1 MAQDNVRVWKKISV
15 FYALT
20 TALTAIFDAGD
31 RAAPDNII
39 YVTGAMW
46 SPAVAAFFTK
56 MLFRESIRD
65 LGWQWG
71 SGRYQILGYLL
82 PLAYVLPVYLVVW
95 LTGLG
100 GFYNGAFVEKMT
112 RDFGWSGLAPGIAI
126 LAYTAI
132 TMTVGFVP
140 KTARALGEEI
150 GWRGFLVPELAKVV
164 SFPMVGLIS
173 GLMWA
178 LWHFPSI
185 LFSTYNAGTPSW
197 FALSCFTVMVV
208 ATGFLYAWLTLRS
221 GSLWPAA
228 FIHGSHN
235 MFVQL
240 IFTPLT
246 TNTGYTPYI
255 VDEFGIGMASTSVLV
270 ALIVCRKWPPEMGQ
284 HKVIARPESV

>member
-1 MAQDNVRVWKKISV
+1 MTQNAVKVCKKITV

-20 TALTAIFDAGD
+20 TTLTAIFNAGD

-46 SPAVAAFFTK
+46 SPAVAAIFTK
-56 MLFRESIRD
+56 MLFRESIKD

-71 SGRYQILGYLL
+71 SGRYQIIGYLL
-82 PLAYVLPVYLVVW
+82 PLAYVLPVYVVVW

-100 GFYNGAFVEKMT
+100 GFYDSAFVEKIT
-112 RDFGWSGLAPGIAI
+112 REYGWSGLAPGIAI
-126 LAYTAI
+126 FAYIAI
-132 TMTVGFVP
+132 SMTVGFIP
-140 KTARALGEEI
+140 KTSRALGEEI

-164 SFPMVGLIS
+164 SFPLVGLIS

-185 LFSTYNAGTPSW
+185 LFSTYNAGTPPW
-197 FALSCFTVMVV
+197 FALCCFTVMVV
-208 ATGFLYAWLTLRS
+208 ATGFIYAWLRLRS

-246 TNTGYTPYI
+246 ANTGYTPYI
-255 VDEFGIGMASTSVLV
+255 VDEFGIGMALTSVVV
-270 ALIVCRKWPPEMGQ
+270 ALIVCRHWRLEIGQ
-284 HKVIARPESV
+284 QKVIARQ

>member
-1 MAQDNVRVWKKISV
+1 MTQDAVKVWKKITV

-20 TALTAIFDAGD
+20 TTLTAIFNAGD
-31 RAAPDNII
+31 RAAPGNII
-39 YVTGAMW
+39 YTTGAMW
-46 SPAVAAFFTK
+46 SPAVAAIVTK
-56 MLFRESIRD
+56 MLFRESIKD

-71 SGRYQILGYLL
+71 SGRYQIIGYLL
-82 PLAYVLPVYLVVW
+82 PLAYVLPIYFVVW

-100 GFYNGAFVEKMT
+100 GFYDSAFVEKIT
-112 RDFGWSGLAPGIAI
+112 REYGWSGLAPGIAI
-126 LAYTAI
+126 SAYIAI
-132 TMTVGFVP
+132 SMTVGFIP
-140 KTARALGEEI
+140 KTSRALGEEI

-164 SFPMVGLIS
+164 SFPLVGLIS

-185 LFSTYNAGTPSW
+185 LFSTYNAGTPPW
-197 FALSCFTVMVV
+197 FALCCFTVMVV
-208 ATGFLYAWLTLRS
+208 ATGFIYAWLRLRS

-246 TNTGYTPYI
+246 ANTGYTPYI
-255 VDEFGIGMASTSVLV
+255 VDEFGIGMASTSVVV
-270 ALIVCRKWPPEMGQ
+270 ALIVCRHWRLEIGQ
-284 HKVIARPESV
+284 QKVIARQ